1 MRAGVPS
8 WDPFHP
14 QFRYLT
20 RQNTVTAPADG
31 GTTPV
36 APAPTPNDAAAAA
49 AKASTGAS
57 DRGFPEGTPL
67 EQMNVEQQLAYWK
80 HHSRKHE
87 DQVKAFKGVT
97 PDKIAEYEA
106 RIGELESEKL
116 TADERALQ
124 TAKQE
129 AADAA
134 SAAAK
139 AKYLP
144 RIQTLE
150 VKALASTVFG
160 EDTERLK
167 AFMDVADPSKFL
179 GEDGQVDESKVMG
192 HLTAMFGQPSR
203 GPQIQQPRWQNA
215 GQFSP
220 PAPRPA
226 PGAAGR
232 AEAQKRSGK
241 KTT

>member
-1 MRAGVPS
+1 MGS
-8 WDPFHP
+8 ISEIS
-14 QFRYLT
+14 YLT
-20 RQNTVTAPADG
+20 RQNTVTAPAEG
-31 GTTPV
+31 GAASA

-49 AKASTGAS
+49 AKASTATP

-67 EQMNVEQQLAYWK
+67 EQMSTEQQLAYWK

-87 DQVKAFKGVT
+87 DAVKAFKGVT

-106 RIGELESEKL
+106 RIGELEAEKL

-124 TAKQE
+124 AAKQE
-129 AADAA
+129 AADTA

-139 AKYLP
+139 AELLP
-144 RIQTLE
+144 QIQALE
-150 VKALASTVFG
+150 VKVLAGTILNK
-160 EDTERLK
+160 EQLA
-167 AFMDVADPSKFL
+167 AFMAIADPSKL
-179 GEDGQVDESKVMG
+179 VGEDKHADEEKVMG
-192 HLTAMFGQPSR
+192 HLTAMFGQLSR
-203 GPQIQQPRWQNA
+203 GPQIGQPRWQNA

-220 PAPRPA
+220 PAPRA
-226 PGAAGR
+226 EPGAAGR